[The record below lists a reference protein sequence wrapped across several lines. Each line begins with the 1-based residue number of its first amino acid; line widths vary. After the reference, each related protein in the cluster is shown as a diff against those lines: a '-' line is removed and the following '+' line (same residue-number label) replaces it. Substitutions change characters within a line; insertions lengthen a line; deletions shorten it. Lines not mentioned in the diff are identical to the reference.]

1 MNIGKADPF
10 GLAGAFVP
18 ANQGENAAA
27 GEASGGFVAESDDRS
42 ALNGIASPAHAFDAL
57 TQHDN
62 NCAVVGG
69 LGDRHDFRG
78 GRVPCNGRGGGGF
91 LFLLNFIFS
100 AENGGHRI
108 TIRNNWIYRGEI
120 FLNVTAE
127 HLLYKGDHRKPE
139 DRDRQKRARPAKG
152 DTVEERPREVADRE
166 TFGNWEMDSI
176 IGCKG
181 SKAALVVLTERL
193 TRYPVIF
200 RVPDHTMESVV
211 RGLDRIERRMGAGF
225 RQVFRS
231 ITVDNGSEFQDCAGM
246 ERSKRARKPR
256 TKIYY
261 CHPYSAY
268 ERGSNENMNR
278 IIRRFFPKGTSFDE
292 VTAAEVAEVEEW
304 MANYPRRILGWATP
318 RMLFER
324 YIT

>member
-1 MNIGKADPF
+1 MPP
-10 GLAGAFVP
+10 GAYEVRI
-18 ANQGENAAA
+18 ANTRAR
-27 GEASGGFVAESDDRS
+27 FCVSDNPPRTTVFAVKT
-42 ALNGIASPAHAFDAL
+42 ALEEMRVLPDAL
-57 TQHDN
+57 TIYVGSKHLLHLLPQACAHD
-62 NCAVVGG
+62 
-69 LGDRHDFRG
+69 
-78 GRVPCNGRGGGGF
+78 
-91 LFLLNFIFS
+91 
-100 AENGGHRI
+100 
-108 TIRNNWIYRGEI
+108 NWIYRGDI
-120 FLNVTAE
+120 FLNITAE

-152 DTVEERPREVADRE
+152 DTIEERPQEVADRE

-304 MANYPRRILGWATP
+304 LANYPRRILGWETP
-318 RMLFER
+318 QMLFER